1 MTRMRIGLL
10 SDTHIRTYGS
20 NVSLS
25 QLTAT
30 ELPTEIKEALQGVDL
45 ILHAGDIYTLPVL
58 DELESVAPVL
68 AAEGDD
74 DPFETTNDK
83 RVKPTHTITIEG
95 VTIWLSHYGEWPE
108 YSKQKLPHVIVFGHA
123 HRDSLENHNG
133 VIRICPGSPTFPN
146 YQHTLGTVGFLSI
159 NSGKVEAEIVQLEGD
174 ISGGASSKMS
184 R

>member
-1 MTRMRIGLL
+1 MLIGLV
-10 SDTHIRTYGS
+10 SDTHIRNAGY

-25 QLTAT
+25 QLTGT
-30 ELPTEIKEALQGVDL
+30 ELPPEVKKAFHGVDL

-58 DELESVAPVL
+58 DELETVAPVL

-83 RVKPTHTITIEG
+83 RVRPTHTLTVEG
-95 VTIWLSHYGEWPE
+95 VTIWLSHYGVWPE
-108 YSKQKLPHVIVFGHA
+108 YTQQKPPDVIVFGHA
-123 HRDSLENHNG
+123 HRDSLEKHDG
-133 VIRICPGSPTFPN
+133 LIRICPGSPTFPN

-159 NSGKVEAEIVQLEGD
+159 NSGKVEAEIIQLDGD
-174 ISGGASSKMS
+174 IGGLSSTKML